1 MLSQKRC
8 VILLTGTIIP
18 NTGLKGIAHKNS
30 VVRRQEYLDA
40 VRYYVQFGK
49 VLFLENSIFD
59 FDNDP
64 EFTSIE
70 GLKIIKCPSQCD
82 ASSGLGSQEFRMID
96 YWLENFDMLPQRWIK
111 VTGRYIFNNFSNL
124 YSHANQI
131 QGKMIFER
139 KLFSGGKVRT
149 DIFSVTTE
157 FYKKYLFGSYLDM
170 NDAKGKW
177 AEHVFFDR
185 LEFKKSIIVFKKYPI
200 LTGISGSTGLPFKY
214 TIKNKAVNM
223 IRNCLYMF
231 VRLYRFF

>member
-40 VRYYVQFGK
+40 VRFYVQFGE

-59 FDNDP
+59 FDRDP
-64 EFTSIE
+64 EFMSIE
-70 GLKIIKCPSQCD
+70 GLKIIKCPSKLD

-96 YWLENFDMLPQRWIK
+96 YWLENFDMLPDRWVK
-111 VTGRYIFNNFSNL
+111 VTGRYIFNNFSDL
-124 YSHANQI
+124 YSHANQT

-139 KLFSGGKVRT
+139 KMFSGGKLRT
-149 DIFSVTTE
+149 DIFSVTTD
-157 FYKKYLFGSYLDM
+157 FYKKYLLGCYLDM
-170 NDAKGKW
+170 NDAEGKW

-185 LEFKKSIIVFKKYPI
+185 LKVKKSIIVFRKYPI
-200 LTGISGSTGLPFKY
+200 LIGISGSTGIPFKY

-223 IRNCLYMF
+223 IRNSLYKF
-231 VRLYRFF
+231 FRLYRFF